1 MQDKS
6 TEPTVTTIEWE
17 RGDGVQSTLRVP
29 TCDELLATQFADR
42 QYLLWPWLRE
52 QESCMVY
59 AAAGVGKSLFALSA
73 AIAVAGRG
81 SFLGWNVGEKAN
93 GADWRVLY
101 VDGEMHITDIQERA
115 RLLLDAVPDI
125 DRSKVGTNLSF
136 LARQHQKPDAGF
148 PSITETEG
156 TEFILKTVREAP
168 FDLIVLDN
176 FSTLGQV
183 EDENAASSFNS
194 IQVFL
199 MALKVDGVA
208 TMLVHHSGKERKD
221 GGGDF
226 RGSSK
231 LAVTFETIIKLERLR
246 EQAEYREAQFRV
258 RWDKVRAGGRDRAI
272 REVLAKLT
280 SEERDDAEKAL
291 WLYEEHFE
299 LFVDLKQQLSTGQF
313 INMSEIPT
321 HYGKSPPMGRKY
333 VEKGITVGLWTR
345 DEISRWFS
353 KGKTPRSLDRTE
365 APVRPSTDW
374 MDEAEDETGEEIA
387 L

>member
-6 TEPTVTTIEWE
+6 TEPKITTIEWE

-29 TCDELLATQFADR
+29 TCDELLATTFDER
-42 QYLLWPWLRE
+42 RYLLHPWLRE

-81 SFLGWNVGEKAN
+81 SFLGWNVGEKAD
-93 GADWRVLY
+93 GGDWRVLY
-101 VDGEMHITDIQERA
+101 VDGEMHIADIQERA

-125 DRSKVGTNLSF
+125 DRSKVGTNLCF
-136 LARQHQKPDAGF
+136 LARQHQEPDAGF
-148 PSITETEG
+148 PSITERDG
-156 TEFILKTVREAP
+156 TDFILKTMREGQ

-194 IQVFL
+194 IQAFL
-199 MALKVDGVA
+199 LALKVDGVA
-208 TMLVHHSGKERKD
+208 TVLVHHSGKERKD

-231 LAVTFETIIKLERLR
+231 LAATFETIIKLERLR

-258 RWDKVRAGGRDRAI
+258 RWDKVRAGGRERSV
-272 REVLAKLT
+272 REVLAKLS
-280 SEERDDAEKAL
+280 SEGRDGAEKAV
-291 WLYEEHFE
+291 WLYEEHVE
-299 LFVDLKQQLSTGQF
+299 LLVDLKQQLSTGQF
-313 INMSEIPT
+313 INMSEIAT
-321 HYGKSPPMGRKY
+321 HYNKSPPMGRKY
-333 VEKGITVGLWTR
+333 LDRGISAGLWTH
-345 DEISRWFS
+345 DDIGRWFS
-353 KGKTPRSLDRTE
+353 KGKALRSLDRTK

-374 MDEAEDETGEEIA
+374 MDEADEETGEEIA